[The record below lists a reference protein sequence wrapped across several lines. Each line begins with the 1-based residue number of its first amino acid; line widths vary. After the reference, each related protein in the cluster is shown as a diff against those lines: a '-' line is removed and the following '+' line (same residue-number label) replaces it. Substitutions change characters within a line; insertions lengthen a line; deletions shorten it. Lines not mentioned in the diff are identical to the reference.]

1 MEINSEGETKSENN
15 NNDILINFESDIYKI
30 ILNIE
35 SPRLIIKLE
44 PENNNPD
51 KVFKNGFMLSEIRNW
66 HLLFQSLNTL
76 EIAKTQIENILKNS
90 GNSTKIRRNENDV
103 DLIIN
108 MFGQEIV
115 IPLKKYIKQD
125 ELDKSNLSEEMKNI
139 IRDEKI
145 ILGIDL
151 GTTYSCASVML
162 DDEIVMIENS
172 LGLRTTPSYVCFFK
186 NDEICVGELAKL
198 QPSYEYKNII
208 YNAKRLLGRNIN
220 DKEIKEIIPDLPFD
234 VMQDD
239 ELNQLKIG
247 INFKELENNK
257 KEYYY
262 PEQISALIL
271 KKLVTDSEYYLHK
284 KFKTE
289 IKIKNAVITVPA
301 YFNQKQREATQ
312 QAADIINLH
321 VERMINEPT
330 AASLAYGYNSL
341 ENSKKLITVLDFG
354 GGTLDLTLLQ
364 FIKNSKG
371 IYCDI
376 KFSFGDTHFGG
387 EDFDYIIMKKC
398 LEDIGQKQF
407 DKKLQCNIRL
417 KRACEIAKI
426 KLSSCDSTKIILE
439 EYSKDIPINFPL
451 TKKNFEKYCKPL
463 FDKFENILKTFINS
477 SGYKDEKENE
487 VILIGGSTLIPKI
500 QSIIKK
506 VFKYSK
512 IKNDLNPKET
522 VAKGAAIQAAMLSNL
537 SSVKNINLLDVTN
550 LSFGIRMIGNKMSK
564 IIKRSTPIPEQAFQM
579 YKTVVDNQTEAL
591 VEIFEGEDELTT
603 NNLFLDKFTI
613 CNLPKKKKGEAKVK
627 VNLFV
632 NNDSILKVTAYDMQN
647 TENIKELEIKRP
659 KGLRDKIEQ
668 LNIKTKEI
676 KENDLYEYIRIK
688 DYIIDLEED
697 ISKTNK
703 IEELQEMN
711 SKLINIFGEFLK
723 EIIKL
728 IDTKKIVISYIKYY
742 FLKVLKYLENN
753 KDDKIMENFD
763 KNLNS
768 ILDEIQF
775 VNNDLIFEII
785 EIFVDNKNLYSKCI
799 IQLLDRYSEKIANQF
814 FQVNVILKNEPL
826 NYQKAFNDL
835 EKLKEIIKLSQRF
848 FDMPIN
854 ENETQRLNLVKNN
867 INEFKIKIEVKEL
880 IIRNRQNPIDFNK
893 IKERQK
899 LEDLYNKYQF
909 CKSND
914 PKDLIDLES
923 IIKKTNSL
931 MSAEEKKA
939 DNFIKKF
946 DKMEEDNFEKLLYIF
961 DIYDLTNLTLTDI
974 EEMINEE
981 EKRDDFLVDLLSKYK
996 KCSDNLTP
1004 GGKKDAIDKI
1014 CVYLNHLK
1022 KKSEEKK
1029 PLFKNEKK

>member
-125 ELDKSNLSEEMKNI
+125 ELDQSNLSEEMKNI

-162 DDEIVMIENS
+162 DDEIIMIENS
-172 LGLRTTPSYVCFFK
+172 LGLRTTPSYVCFFEK
-186 NDEICVGELAKL
+186 DEICVGELAKL

-247 INFKELENNK
+247 INFKDLENNM

-439 EYSKDIPINFPL
+439 EYSKDIPI
-451 TKKNFEKYCKPL
+451 KY
-463 FDKFENILKTFINS
+463 F
-477 SGYKDEKENE
+477 
-487 VILIGGSTLIPKI
+487 
-500 QSIIKK
+500 
-506 VFKYSK
+506 
-512 IKNDLNPKET
+512 
-522 VAKGAAIQAAMLSNL
+522 
-537 SSVKNINLLDVTN
+537 
-550 LSFGIRMIGNKMSK
+550 
-564 IIKRSTPIPEQAFQM
+564 
-579 YKTVVDNQTEAL
+579 
-591 VEIFEGEDELTT
+591 
-603 NNLFLDKFTI
+603 
-613 CNLPKKKKGEAKVK
+613 
-627 VNLFV
+627 
-632 NNDSILKVTAYDMQN
+632 
-647 TENIKELEIKRP
+647 
-659 KGLRDKIEQ
+659 
-668 LNIKTKEI
+668 
-676 KENDLYEYIRIK
+676 
-688 DYIIDLEED
+688 
-697 ISKTNK
+697 
-703 IEELQEMN
+703 
-711 SKLINIFGEFLK
+711 
-723 EIIKL
+723 
-728 IDTKKIVISYIKYY
+728 
-742 FLKVLKYLENN
+742 
-753 KDDKIMENFD
+753 
-763 KNLNS
+763 
-768 ILDEIQF
+768 
-775 VNNDLIFEII
+775 
-785 EIFVDNKNLYSKCI
+785 
-799 IQLLDRYSEKIANQF
+799 
-814 FQVNVILKNEPL
+814 
-826 NYQKAFNDL
+826 
-835 EKLKEIIKLSQRF
+835 
-848 FDMPIN
+848 
-854 ENETQRLNLVKNN
+854 
-867 INEFKIKIEVKEL
+867 
-880 IIRNRQNPIDFNK
+880 
-893 IKERQK
+893 
-899 LEDLYNKYQF
+899 
-909 CKSND
+909 
-914 PKDLIDLES
+914 
-923 IIKKTNSL
+923 
-931 MSAEEKKA
+931 
-939 DNFIKKF
+939 
-946 DKMEEDNFEKLLYIF
+946 
-961 DIYDLTNLTLTDI
+961 
-974 EEMINEE
+974 
-981 EKRDDFLVDLLSKYK
+981 
-996 KCSDNLTP
+996 
-1004 GGKKDAIDKI
+1004 
-1014 CVYLNHLK
+1014 
-1022 KKSEEKK
+1022 
-1029 PLFKNEKK
+1029 